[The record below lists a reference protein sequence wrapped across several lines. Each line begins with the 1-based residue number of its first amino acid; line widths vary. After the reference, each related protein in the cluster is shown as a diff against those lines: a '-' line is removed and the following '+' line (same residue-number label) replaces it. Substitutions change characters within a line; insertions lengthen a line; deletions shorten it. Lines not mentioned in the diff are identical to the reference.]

1 MMTNIDLR
9 LLTIVTELHR
19 TRSVSQ
25 TADNLELSQSTVSM
39 SLARLRKHFNDP
51 LFVRTSSGMEPTPH
65 ALQLIGLLSHAE
77 SLLETALEHHVVFDP
92 AKSDRIFRLCSTDI
106 AKVTMLPKLMRQ
118 LKVRAPSVRIELRE
132 ISEKTSE
139 LLESGQLDLAVG
151 FIPPLGAGFCQQRL
165 FPERFVCALRTDH
178 PRVGNRLTLD
188 QFQAEDHL
196 AVSTSGTG
204 HGVVE
209 KALEEK
215 HIRRK
220 IGLRVPGFLGIASI
234 ITSTD
239 CLVIVP
245 AQLGNDLA
253 ASGEIKVLDLP
264 FQVPAYYVMQH
275 WHERYTHDPAIKWL
289 RAVFA
294 ELFLESAGVRN
305 VASA

>member
-65 ALQLIGLLSHAE
+65 AVQLIGLLSRAE

-92 AKSDRIFRLCSTDI
+92 ATSERNFHLCSTDI
-106 AKVTMLPKLMRQ
+106 AKVTMLPKLMKH
-118 LKVRAPSVRIELRE
+118 LKVRAPSVLIELRE
-132 ISEKTSE
+132 ISEKTAE
-139 LLESGQLDLAVG
+139 LLESGELDLAIG

-165 FPERFVCALRTDH
+165 FPERFVCAARADH
-178 PRVGNRLTLD
+178 PRVGSRLTLD

-209 KALEEK
+209 KTLQEK

-220 IGLRVPGFLGIASI
+220 IRLRVPGFLGIASI

-245 AQLGNDLA
+245 AQLGSDLT
-253 ASGEIKVLDLP
+253 ASGEIKLLDLP
-264 FQVPAYYVMQH
+264 FQIPAYYGMQH

-289 RAVFA
+289 RAAFA
-294 ELFLESAGVRN
+294 ELFLESASVRR
-305 VASA
+305 VATA